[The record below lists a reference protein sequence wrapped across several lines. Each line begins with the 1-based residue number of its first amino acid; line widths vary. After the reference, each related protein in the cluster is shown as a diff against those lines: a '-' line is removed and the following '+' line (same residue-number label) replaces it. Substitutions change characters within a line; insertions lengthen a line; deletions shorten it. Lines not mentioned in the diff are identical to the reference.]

1 MFLGCAGAYRRAN
14 SRSGLEITMTTSSGS
29 QTTTLKKNQASAY
42 QSVNPYNGKV
52 LKRFKESTDQQLE
65 KALKTAAT
73 CFETWRRTT
82 FASRAVVAAKAA
94 AIMRARVDEFARPVT
109 LEMGK
114 LIDQARGEVLL
125 SADIIDY
132 YAKNAERFLA
142 PQQLKPRSGEAE
154 VESSPF
160 GVLFGVQPWNFPYY
174 QLARFAAPNLMA
186 GNVVMV
192 KHAGCVPQCA
202 IAFEKLWLEAGAPVG
217 AYTNLLISHDQVNR
231 VIDDPRIKG
240 VALTGS
246 VEAGKSVAARAGQN
260 LKKSTMELGGSDAF
274 IVLEDADLD
283 KTITW
288 AVWAKM
294 NNTGQCCVA
303 AKRFIVVEELADR
316 FLDKFQ
322 TALAALKPGDPMDEA
337 TTLGPLSTEAAL
349 VQLLDQ
355 VEEAV
360 AKGATV
366 VMGGKRIDRPGAFMQ
381 ATILTNIKPDN
392 PAFRTEFFGPVALF
406 FRVKN
411 EDEAVALA
419 NDSDFGLGGSVF
431 TRDVARGKRVASR
444 VDTGMVFVNHPT
456 WTKPDLP
463 FGGIKDSGYGR
474 ELSSMGIQE
483 FVNKKLVCVEAI
495 DAPA

>member
-1 MFLGCAGAYRRAN
+1 MP
-14 SRSGLEITMTTSSGS
+14 
-29 QTTTLKKNQASAY
+29 Y
-42 QSVNPYNGKV
+42 QSVNPYNGKT
-52 LKRFKESTDQQLE
+52 LQTFEELTDTQLE
-65 KALKTAAT
+65 TALETAAS

-82 FASRAVVAAKAA
+82 FAARAAVAAKAA
-94 AIMRARVDEFARPVT
+94 AIMRARIDEFARPVT

-114 LIDQARGEVLL
+114 LFDQARGEVTL

-132 YAKNAERFLA
+132 YAKNAESFLA
-142 PQQLKPRSGEAE
+142 PQHLEPSSGEAD
-154 VESSPF
+154 VVSTPF

-202 IAFEKLWLEAGAPVG
+202 IAFEKLWLEAGAPAG

-246 VEAGKSVAARAGQN
+246 VEAGKSVAGRAGQN

-274 IVLEDADLD
+274 IVLGDADLD
-283 KTITW
+283 KTVTW

-322 TALAALKPGDPMDEA
+322 TALAALEPGDPMDTA

-349 VQLLDQ
+349 VQLLAQ
-355 VEEAV
+355 VDGAV
-360 AKGATV
+360 AKGATLL
-366 VMGGKRIDRPGAFMQ
+366 MGGKRIDRPGSFMQ
-381 ATILTNIKPDN
+381 PTILTNIKPGN
-392 PAFRTEFFGPVALF
+392 PAFREEFFGPVALF
-406 FRVKN
+406 FRVRN

-431 TRDVARGKRVASR
+431 TKDVARGKRVASR
-444 VDTGMVFVNHPT
+444 IDTGMMFVNHPT
-456 WTKPDLP
+456 WTTADLP
-463 FGGIKDSGYGR
+463 FGGIKNSGYGR

-483 FVNKKLVCVEAI
+483 FVNKKLVRVAPI

>member
-1 MFLGCAGAYRRAN
+1 
-14 SRSGLEITMTTSSGS
+14 MTTSTAPHPGTSKTPAPKS
-29 QTTTLKKNQASAY
+29 KLKAKAY
-42 QSVNPYNGKV
+42 QSVNPADGKT
-52 LKRFKESTDQQLE
+52 FKTFEKLTDAQLE
-65 KALKTAAT
+65 IAISAAAT
-73 CFETWRRTT
+73 CFETWRHKT
-82 FASRAVVAAKAA
+82 FGERAIVAVKAA
-94 AIMRARVDEFARPVT
+94 AIMRERVEEFARPVT

-114 LIDQARGEVLL
+114 LIEQARGEVLL
-125 SADIIDY
+125 SADIIEY
-132 YAKNAERFLA
+132 YAWNAEGFLT
-142 PQQLKPRSGEAE
+142 PQALKPNSGEAV

-186 GNVVMV
+186 GNVIMV

-202 IAFEKLWLEAGAPVG
+202 LAFEKLWREAGAPAG
-217 AYTNLLISHDQVNR
+217 AYANLFISYGQVNK

-246 VEAGKSVAARAGQN
+246 VGAGKSVVARAGQN

-274 IVLEDADLD
+274 IVLDDADLD
-283 KTITW
+283 KTVTW

-316 FLDKFQ
+316 FLEKFQ
-322 TALAALKPGDPMDEA
+322 AALVALKPGDPMDSA

-355 VEEAV
+355 VEDAV
-360 AKGATV
+360 ANGATLL
-366 VMGGKRIDRPGAFMQ
+366 MGGKRIDRPGSYMQ
-381 ATILTNIKPDN
+381 PTILTNIKPGN
-392 PAFRTEFFGPVALF
+392 PAFREEFFGPVALF

-419 NDSDFGLGGSVF
+419 NDSEFGLGGSVF
-431 TRDVARGKRVASR
+431 TQDIERGKRVASR
-444 VDTGMVFVNHPT
+444 IDTGMVFINHPT
-456 WTKPDLP
+456 WTASDLP
-463 FGGIKDSGYGR
+463 FGGIKNSGYGR

-483 FVNKKLVCVEAI
+483 FVNKKLVRVASI
-495 DAPA
+495 DSPA

>member
-1 MFLGCAGAYRRAN
+1 M
-14 SRSGLEITMTTSSGS
+14 
-29 QTTTLKKNQASAY
+29 AY
-42 QSVNPYNGKV
+42 QSVNPYDGKI
-52 LKRFKESTDQQLE
+52 LKTFEELTDKQLETALE
-65 KALKTAAT
+65 KAAA
-73 CFETWRRTT
+73 CFETWRHTT
-82 FASRAVVAAKAA
+82 FAERAAVAAKAA
-94 AIMRARVDEFARPVT
+94 ATMRARTDEFARPVT

-114 LIDQARGEVLL
+114 LIDQARGEVAL
-125 SADIIDY
+125 SAAIIDY
-132 YAKNAERFLA
+132 YAKNAESFLA
-142 PQQLKPRSGEAE
+142 PQHLEPSSGEAE

-202 IAFEKLWLEAGAPVG
+202 IAFEKLWLEAGAPAG
-217 AYTNLLISHDQVNR
+217 AYTNLPISHDQVNR
-231 VIDDPRIKG
+231 VIDDARIKG

-283 KTITW
+283 KTVEW
-288 AVWAKM
+288 AIWAKM

-303 AKRFIVVEELADR
+303 AKRLIVVEELFDR
-316 FLDKFQ
+316 FLDKFR
-322 TALAALKPGDPMDEA
+322 TAMAALKPGDPMDQA

-349 VQLLDQ
+349 VQLLGQ
-355 VEEAV
+355 VEQAV

-366 VMGGKRIDRPGAFMQ
+366 VMGGKRIDRPGSFMQ
-381 ATILTNIKPDN
+381 PTILTNIKPGN
-392 PAFRTEFFGPVALF
+392 PAFREEFFGPVALF

-444 VDTGMVFVNHPT
+444 IDTGMVFVNHPT
-456 WTKPDLP
+456 WTTPDLP
-463 FGGIKDSGYGR
+463 FGGIKNSGYGR
-474 ELSSMGIQE
+474 ELASMGIQE
-483 FVNKKLVCVEAI
+483 FVNKKLVRVAAI

>member
-1 MFLGCAGAYRRAN
+1 M
-14 SRSGLEITMTTSSGS
+14 
-29 QTTTLKKNQASAY
+29 
-42 QSVNPYNGKV
+42 
-52 LKRFKESTDQQLE
+52 
-65 KALKTAAT
+65 
-73 CFETWRRTT
+73 
-82 FASRAVVAAKAA
+82 
-94 AIMRARVDEFARPVT
+94 
-109 LEMGK
+109 
-114 LIDQARGEVLL
+114 
-125 SADIIDY
+125 
-132 YAKNAERFLA
+132 
-142 PQQLKPRSGEAE
+142 
-154 VESSPF
+154 
-160 GVLFGVQPWNFPYY
+160 
-174 QLARFAAPNLMA
+174 
-186 GNVVMV
+186 
-192 KHAGCVPQCA
+192 
-202 IAFEKLWLEAGAPVG
+202 EAGAPVG

-246 VEAGKSVAARAGQN
+246 VEAGKSVAGRSGQN

-283 KTITW
+283 QTVKW
-288 AVWAKM
+288 AVWGKM

-316 FLDKFQ
+316 FLGEFQ

-349 VQLLDQ
+349 VQLLGQ
-355 VEEAV
+355 VERAV
-360 AKGATV
+360 AKGANL
-366 VMGGKRIDRPGAFMQ
+366 VMGGKRIDRPGSFMQ
-381 ATILTNIKPDN
+381 PTILTNIKPDN
-392 PAFRTEFFGPVALF
+392 PAFREEFFGPVALF

-431 TRDVARGKRVASR
+431 TKDIARGKRVASR
-444 VDTGMVFVNHPT
+444 VDTGMMFVNHPT
-456 WTKPDLP
+456 WTRPDLP

-495 DAPA
+495 DAPV